1 MRAYVSLWSADPL
14 AVGDAVRLI
23 EDEADGFHIDIFD
36 GHNVRDLLFGPDFV
50 AALRAHTDAL
60 LDVHLNVEDP
70 DHWARRF
77 IDVGA
82 DMITLQPSACPDVRT
97 SLRRI
102 AHAGARPGLGLEVG
116 DATELAEDLIEDID
130 RVLVMGT
137 EIGVKGLGLDPHT
150 APRVR
155 RLRATRDRSARR
167 PEIVVDG
174 GIRRQTVPELATAGA
189 DGVVPGSLVFG
200 DADPRAAV
208 RWLHEL
214 DAQPETQAR

>member
-14 AVGDAVRLI
+14 AIGDAVRLI
-23 EDEADGFHIDIFD
+23 ENEADGLHIDVFD

-60 LDVHLNVEDP
+60 LDVHLNVDDP
-70 DHWARRF
+70 DHWADRF

-82 DMITLQPSACPDVRT
+82 DMITVQSSACPDVRA

-102 AHAGARPGLGLEVG
+102 AAAGARPGLGLEVG
-116 DATELAEDLIEDID
+116 DATELAEELMEDID

-137 EIGVKGLGLDPHT
+137 ELGVKGLGLDPGT

-155 RLRATRDRSARR
+155 RLRDARERSARR

-174 GIRRQTVPELATAGA
+174 GIRRETVPELAAAGA

-200 DADPRAAV
+200 DTDPRAALH
-208 RWLHEL
+208 WLHEL
-214 DAQPETQAR
+214 RGQPEPQAP